1 MLRGQRIVG
10 SGRRRH
16 GARWPRVM
24 ITLLAMLR
32 RWGMMWHRGQ
42 WINHVG
48 IARSLD
54 VTVSRDELLAE
65 LLNRVET
72 FV

>member
-1 MLRGQRIVG
+1 
-10 SGRRRH
+10 
-16 GARWPRVM
+16 
-24 ITLLAMLR
+24 
-32 RWGMMWHRGQ
+32 MWHRGQ

-48 IARSLD
+48 IVRSLD